1 MKSLHRV
8 HEHPSYEWRSRS
20 LVEPID
26 ALDSKRLQETFY
38 RSPELGFG
46 ARLQPDLD
54 GIKPGWFVSR
64 GLDSR
69 GALYGCPTVPIIST
83 S

>member
-1 MKSLHRV
+1 MKGLHRV

-26 ALDSKRLQETFY
+26 ALASKRLQKTFY
-38 RSPELGFG
+38 RSAELDFG
-46 ARLQPDLD
+46 ACLQPDLD
-54 GIKPGWFVSR
+54 GIKPRWFVSR
-64 GLDSR
+64 GLDR
-69 GALYGCPTVPIIST
+69 GGAWYGCPTVLILST